1 MKTVDELIQKYK
13 SRNLM
18 EELSWAANYTR
29 KGYMSA
35 EYEDYYSWL
44 ALAAYR
50 KIKELEQENSM
61 LKSKAGKRKSDASW
75 DEDIRLGQ
83 VQGMW

>member
-1 MKTVDELIQKYK
+1 MKTADELMQKYK

-29 KGYMSA
+29 KGYMSS

-50 KIKELEQENSM
+50 RIKELEQENSA
-61 LKSKAGKRKSDASW
+61 LKSMCRKQKSDASW
-75 DEDIRLGQ
+75 DEDIRRGQ